1 MACGAVAVVAR
12 SLPRSGGR
20 PAVALHGARP
30 TRRQLGRRF
39 LSRRFIAAIAAA
51 VSGPQL
57 TSRPVAQERRQW
69 DCAEALVLLH
79 VPMFWRTCCPRP
91 SASACRPPPLS
102 ATTSP
107 AAGVAPTLPSPLSP
121 ATASLER
128 RRRPQAAAPTLP
140 RAGASAPSHADL
152 AVGSLPLLAEASCC
166 RTRACCPAKAA
177 DCGRQKEERSAGK
190 RKFFVSLQIFE
201 LPSSGK
207 VHVERRQSKLPI
219 SVPGRNQ
226 SRGKRAAERGRQAQ
240 RVA

>member
-107 AAGVAPTLPSPLSP
+107 TAGVAPTLPSPLSP

-128 RRRPQAAAPTLP
+128 RRRPQAAAAPTVAPTLP
-140 RAGASAPSHADL
+140 LVGAPAPSHADL

-166 RTRACCPAKAA
+166 RARAVEPYQSSWQTRLWQAE
-177 DCGRQKEERSAGK
+177 GGEWERDS
-190 RKFFVSLQIFE
+190 FFSLQIFE
-201 LPSSGK
+201 
-207 VHVERRQSKLPI
+207 
-219 SVPGRNQ
+219 
-226 SRGKRAAERGRQAQ
+226 AQ
-240 RVA
+240 L